1 MGKHRLAFVAFDS
14 AKEKHAVAIADDGRD
29 GEVRYLGEID
39 NSPDAVR
46 KLVAKLS
53 RQKYERLHFCYEAG
67 PTGYGLHRQL
77 TDLGHVCD
85 VVAPTMIPKRSG
97 DRVKTNRRDSVTLV
111 KLLRAGELRAI
122 WVPDTVHEAVR
133 DLTRAREVAM
143 IDLKKKRQQ
152 LSAFLLRHGRIFP
165 GGKNWTKMHDRWLAK
180 QTFNHPA
187 QQIVFQDHLEVI
199 NAAQVRLAA
208 LEQQL
213 REIVPT
219 WTMAPV
225 VAAYQ
230 ALRGV
235 SFLVA
240 VTFVAEVGDV
250 RRFATP
256 QQLMAFLGLVPS
268 ERTTGDTVRRGS
280 ITKTGNHRARRALI
294 EGAWTYRFTA
304 RVGETLR
311 GRLKDLPLSI
321 RSIAWK
327 AQVRLCARYR
337 RLIANG
343 KKAPVATTAIAREL
357 AAFLWAIGQQVA
369 PQKPAT

>member
-1 MGKHRLAFVAFDS
+1 MGKHKLAFVAFDS

-39 NSPDAVR
+39 NSPDAVS

-53 RQKYERLHFCYEAG
+53 RQYERLHFCYEAG

-85 VVAPTMIPKRSG
+85 VIAPTMIPKRSG

-122 WVPDTVHEAVR
+122 WVPDSVHEAVR

-143 IDLKKKRQQ
+143 LDLKKKRQQ
-152 LSAFLLRHGRIFP
+152 LLGFLLRHSRIYP
-165 GGKNWTKMHDRWLAK
+165 GGKNWTKMHERWLAK

-225 VAAYQ
+225 MAAYQ

-240 VTFVAEVGDV
+240 ITFVAEVGDV

-280 ITKTGNHRARRALI
+280 ITKTGNHRARRVLI
-294 EGAWTYRFTA
+294 EGAWTCRFPA
-304 RVGETLR
+304 RVGESLR
-311 GRLKDLPLSI
+311 GRLKDLPSTSAASPG
-321 RSIAWK
+321 RQAP
-327 AQVRLCARYR
+327 AVRPL
-337 RLIANG
+337 
-343 KKAPVATTAIAREL
+343 P
-357 AAFLWAIGQQVA
+357 
-369 PQKPAT
+369 PAHC